1 MLLVLG
7 AVLPWFVV
15 VGVVFSIVV
24 LGSVSSLDGPRC
36 CVPETLY
43 YGVLCSMLW
52 CCSVWLNVAILL
64 GVGLVVCVILLIFL
78 CIIDKQSLWSLVE

>member
-1 MLLVLG
+1 MVLSAVVLG
-7 AVLPWFVV
+7 TVLPWFVV

-24 LGSVSSLDGPRC
+24 LGSVSVLDGPGC

-52 CCSVWLNVAILL
+52 CCSV
-64 GVGLVVCVILLIFL
+64 
-78 CIIDKQSLWSLVE
+78 VECCDTAGCWASSMCNITDIPVYN

>member
-1 MLLVLG
+1 MVLSAVVLG

-24 LGSVSSLDGPRC
+24 LGSVSSLDGPRS

-52 CCSVWLNVAILL
+52 CCSV
-64 GVGLVVCVILLIFL
+64 
-78 CIIDKQSLWSLVE
+78 VECCDTAGCWASSMCNITDIPVYN